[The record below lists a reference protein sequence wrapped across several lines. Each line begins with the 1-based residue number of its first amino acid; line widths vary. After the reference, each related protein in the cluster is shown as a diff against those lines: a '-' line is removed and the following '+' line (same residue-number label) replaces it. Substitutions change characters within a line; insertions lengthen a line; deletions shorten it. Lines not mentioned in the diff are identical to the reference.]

1 MNLKNFLW
9 YTGIWTYPPLVALV
23 KLIVKALELSIP
35 TVWQCVIVWGLPL
48 LYPIIITWTNVERQ
62 QRGQTDFSFAATYGL
77 AAKDEKHSKAYLE
90 AAYPDIPAQYASKIP
105 KDIVVGKHKGKY
117 AYCPLIKGSLPN
129 GMILGTPGSG
139 KSVLLLGW
147 LYSLLFRNEIARKGH
162 GEPGSFYNFFIVDI
176 KGELYEKLLG
186 IRAEDYKAT
195 EHPDFHVIAPAVK
208 DSFGYDVFYKLRGE
222 NVSETEIIKA
232 VTDIADALII
242 ATGDNPYF
250 SDNAKKILEGVI
262 LWGYSLGYEFLPIIQ
277 TLMSANLDELLTAIV
292 ADAEQQNMGIVLQKL
307 KSFVGKSDNESV
319 ADIETTLKTYLEIF
333 SYPELQWVLHD
344 NPNKTSPR
352 VLNDGKTSLDLA
364 IHESMLVPYMGF
376 FRLVSLQILRHCESE
391 LKEGQERKTLLLWDE
406 FPRCGEIPHIEN
418 SLATLRSKNCGIV
431 MFGQSVSQLKMVY
444 PREKAQTLLNLCEL
458 KMFLSGSG
466 DKDTTDYVS
475 GMVGDYTTDR
485 MSYKRKGFMGEKSDG
500 NYSPERRPIV
510 EARDM
515 MELRER
521 GEAIA
526 FVYGHYIRCKKLRY
540 FEDPFIAP
548 ILKRRQEEL
557 AAKNKTRAQ
566 AEPINEEKENETRKE
581 RQEE

>member
-1 MNLKNFLW
+1 M
-9 YTGIWTYPPLVALV
+9 
-23 KLIVKALELSIP
+23 
-35 TVWQCVIVWGLPL
+35 
-48 LYPIIITWTNVERQ
+48 
-62 QRGQTDFSFAATYGL
+62 
-77 AAKDEKHSKAYLE
+77 
-90 AAYPDIPAQYASKIP
+90 
-105 KDIVVGKHKGKY
+105 
-117 AYCPLIKGSLPN
+117 
-129 GMILGTPGSG
+129 
-139 KSVLLLGW
+139 
-147 LYSLLFRNEIARKGH
+147 
-162 GEPGSFYNFFIVDI
+162 
-176 KGELYEKLLG
+176 
-186 IRAEDYKAT
+186 
-195 EHPDFHVIAPAVK
+195 IAPAVK

-232 VTDIADALII
+232 VTDKADALII

-466 DKDTTDYVS
+466 DKDTTDYVW
-475 GMVGDYTTDR
+475 GLVGDYTTDR
-485 MSYKRKGFMGEKSDG
+485 MSYKRKGFMGGKSDG

-521 GEAIA
+521 GEAIC
-526 FVYGHYIRCKKLRY
+526 FSYGHYIRCKKLRY
-540 FEDPFIAP
+540 FEDPYIAP
-548 ILKRRQEEL
+548 ILKSRQEEL
-557 AAKNKTRAQ
+557 ATKNKIRAQ
-566 AEPINEEKENETRKE
+566 AESIKEEKENETRKE

>member
-1 MNLKNFLW
+1 MNWKNFLW

-23 KLIVKALELSIP
+23 NLIVQALELSIP
-35 TVWQCVIVWGLPL
+35 AAWHYLIVWGLPL
-48 LYPIIITWTNVERQ
+48 LYPIIITWTNIERQ

-90 AAYPDIPAQYASKIP
+90 AAYPDIPTQYASKIP
-105 KDIVVGKHKGKY
+105 KNIVIGKHKGKY

-139 KSVLLLGW
+139 KSVLLLSW
-147 LYSLLFRNEIARKGH
+147 LYSMLFRNEIARKGR

-186 IRAEDYKAT
+186 IKAEDYKAS

-250 SDNAKKILEGVI
+250 SDNAKKILTGV
-262 LWGYSLGYEFLPIIQ
+262 LYYFAKLGYEFLPIIQ
-277 TLMSANLDELLTAIV
+277 TLMRTNLDELLTAIV
-292 ADAEQQNMGIVLQKL
+292 ADAEQQNMGIVLDKL
-307 KSFVGKSDNESV
+307 KGFVGKGENESV
-319 ADIETTLKTYLEIF
+319 ADIETTLKTYLEAF
-333 SYPELQWVLHD
+333 SYPELQWTLHD

-364 IHESMLVPYMGF
+364 IHESMLVTYMPL
-376 FRLVSLQILRHCESE
+376 FRLVSIQVLRHAESE
-391 LKEGQERKTLLLWDE
+391 FKEGEDRKTLLLWDE
-406 FPRCGEIPHIEN
+406 FVRCNEIPNIEN
-418 SLATLRSKNCGIV
+418 ALATLRSKNCGIM
-431 MFGQSVSQLKMVY
+431 MFLQSVSQLKMVY

-458 KMFLSGSG
+458 KLFLSGSG

-475 GMVGDYTTDR
+475 GMAGEYTTDR
-485 MSYKRKGFMGEKSDG
+485 MSYKRKGFMGGKSDG

-526 FVYGHYIRCKKLRY
+526 FIFGRYLKVKKLRY
-540 FEDPFIAP
+540 FEDPYIAP

-566 AEPINEEKENETRKE
+566 AELIKEEKENETGKE
-581 RQEE
+581 RQE

>member
-9 YTGIWTYPPLVALV
+9 FTGIWTYPPLAALFYFIIQSLAEDFHISPIIGL
-23 KLIVKALELSIP
+23 LIAF
-35 TVWQCVIVWGLPL
+35 VIPL
-48 LYPIIITWTNVERQ
+48 LFPAIITWTNIERK

-77 AAKDEKHSKAYLE
+77 AAKDEKHSKAYME
-90 AAYPDIPAQYASKIP
+90 ATYPDIPAQYASKIP
-105 KDIVVGKHKGKY
+105 KDVVLGKHKGKY

-129 GMILGTPGSG
+129 GIILGTPGAG
-139 KSVLLLGW
+139 KSVMLLGW
-147 LYSLLFRNEIARKGH
+147 LYSLLFRNEIAKKGH

-195 EHPDFHVIAPAVK
+195 EHPDFHVIAPSVK

-232 VTDIADALII
+232 VTDIADALVV

-250 SDNAKKILEGVI
+250 SDNAKKILEGVT
-262 LWGYSLGYEFLPIIQ
+262 LWGYYQGYDFLPIIQ
-277 TLMSANLDELLTAIV
+277 TLMSTNLDELLTAIV

-307 KSFVGKSDNESV
+307 KNFVGKSENESV
-319 ADIETTLKTYLEIF
+319 ADIETTLKTYLEVF

-391 LKEGQERKTLLLWDE
+391 LKEGQDRKTLLLWDE

-418 SLATLRSKNCGIV
+418 SLATLRSKNCGIM

-458 KMFLSGSG
+458 KIFLSGSG

-485 MSYKRKGFMGEKSDG
+485 MSYKRKGVFGGKSDG

-521 GEAIA
+521 AEMLA

-540 FEDPFIAP
+540 FEDPYISP

-557 AAKNKTRAQ
+557 AALHEAQAQ
-566 AEPINEEKENETRKE
+566 AEPTKKDTTT
-581 RQEE
+581 

>member
-90 AAYPDIPAQYASKIP
+90 AAYPDIPTQYASKIP

-139 KSVLLLGW
+139 KSVLLLSW
-147 LYSLLFRNEIARKGH
+147 LYSMLFRNEIAKKGH
-162 GEPGSFYNFFIVDI
+162 SEPGSFYNFFVVDI

-186 IRAEDYKAT
+186 IKAEDYKAT

-344 NPNKTSPR
+344 NPNKTRHSF
-352 VLNDGKTSLDLA
+352 VLFDCFCCVCRSLPL
-364 IHESMLVPYMGF
+364 LVA
-376 FRLVSLQILRHCESE
+376 VVAANQ
-391 LKEGQERKTLLLWDE
+391 TLS
-406 FPRCGEIPHIEN
+406 EN
-418 SLATLRSKNCGIV
+418 SKRDSKI
-431 MFGQSVSQLKMVY
+431 
-444 PREKAQTLLNLCEL
+444 E
-458 KMFLSGSG
+458 
-466 DKDTTDYVS
+466 
-475 GMVGDYTTDR
+475 
-485 MSYKRKGFMGEKSDG
+485 
-500 NYSPERRPIV
+500 
-510 EARDM
+510 
-515 MELRER
+515 
-521 GEAIA
+521 
-526 FVYGHYIRCKKLRY
+526 
-540 FEDPFIAP
+540 
-548 ILKRRQEEL
+548 
-557 AAKNKTRAQ
+557 
-566 AEPINEEKENETRKE
+566 
-581 RQEE
+581 

>member
-1 MNLKNFLW
+1 MKLKNFLW
-9 YTGIWTYPPLVALV
+9 YTGIWTYPLLVALFYFILQALEWSLPAV
-23 KLIVKALELSIP
+23 WYYLIVFG
-35 TVWQCVIVWGLPL
+35 VPL

-77 AAKDEKHSKAYLE
+77 AAKDEKHSKAYME

-105 KDIVVGKHKGKY
+105 KDIVIGKHKGKY
-117 AYCPLIKGSLPN
+117 ACCPLIKGSLPN

-139 KSVLLLGW
+139 KSVLLLSW
-147 LYSLLFRNEIARKGH
+147 LYSMLFRNEIAKKGH

-186 IRAEDYKAT
+186 IKAEDYKAT
-195 EHPDFHVIAPAVK
+195 EHPDFHVVAPAVK
-208 DSFGYDVFYKLRGE
+208 DSFGYDVFYKLHGE

-250 SDNAKKILEGVI
+250 SDNAKKILSGV
-262 LWGYSLGYEFLPIIQ
+262 LYYFAKLGYDFLPIIQ
-277 TLMSANLDELLTAIV
+277 TLMRTKLDELLTAIV
-292 ADAEQQNMGIVLQKL
+292 ADAEQQNMGVVLDKL
-307 KSFVGKSDNESV
+307 KGFVGKGENESV
-319 ADIETTLKTYLEIF
+319 ADIETTLKTYLEAF
-333 SYPELQWVLHD
+333 SYPELQWTLHD

-352 VLNDGKTSLDLA
+352 VMNDGKTSLDLA
-364 IHESMLVPYMGF
+364 IHESMLVTYMPL
-376 FRLVSLQILRHCESE
+376 FRLVSMQALRHIESE
-391 LKEGQERKTLLLWDE
+391 FKEGEDRKTLLFWDE

-418 SLATLRSKNCGIV
+418 SLATLRSKNCGIM
-431 MFGQSVSQLKMVY
+431 MFGQNIAQLKMVY

-458 KMFLSGSG
+458 KIFLSGSG

-475 GMVGDYTTDR
+475 GMVGEYTTDR
-485 MSYKRKGFMGEKSDG
+485 MSYKRKGFMGGKSDG
-500 NYSPERRPIV
+500 SYSPERRPIV

-521 GEAIA
+521 GETIA
-526 FVYGHYIRCKKLRY
+526 FLFGRYIRCSKLRY
-540 FEDPFIAP
+540 FEDPYIAP

-557 AAKNKTRAQ
+557 AVKNKPRAQ
-566 AEPINEEKENETRKE
+566 AEPIKEEIENETGKE

>member
-9 YTGIWTYPPLVALV
+9 FTGIWTYPPLAALFYFIIQSLAEDFPISPIAGL
-23 KLIVKALELSIP
+23 LIAFV
-35 TVWQCVIVWGLPL
+35 VPL
-48 LYPIIITWTNVERQ
+48 LFPAIISWTNIERK

-77 AAKDEKHSKAYLE
+77 AAKDEKHSKAYMD
-90 AAYPDIPAQYASKIP
+90 AAYPDIPVQYSSKIP
-105 KDIVVGKHKGKY
+105 TELVLGKHKGKY

-129 GMILGTPGSG
+129 GIILGSPGSG

-147 LYSLLFRNEIARKGH
+147 LYSMLFRNEIAKKSH
-162 GEPGSFYNFFIVDI
+162 SKPSSFYNFFIVDI

-186 IRAEDYKAT
+186 IKAEDYKAT
-195 EHPDFHVIAPAVK
+195 EHPDFHVIAPSVK

-262 LWGYSLGYEFLPIIQ
+262 LWGYSLGYEFIPIIQ

-391 LKEGQERKTLLLWDE
+391 LKEGQDRKTLLLWDE

-418 SLATLRSKNCGIV
+418 SLATLRSKNCGIM
-431 MFGQSVSQLKMVY
+431 MFGQSVSQLKIVY

-458 KMFLSGSG
+458 KIFLSGSG

-485 MSYKRKGFMGEKSDG
+485 MSYKRKGVLGGKSDG

-521 GEAIA
+521 AEMLA

-540 FEDPFIAP
+540 FEDPYISP
-548 ILKRRQEEL
+548 ILKRRQQEL
-557 AAKNKTRAQ
+557 AALHEAPAQ
-566 AEPINEEKENETRKE
+566 AEPTKKDTTT
-581 RQEE
+581 

>member
-9 YTGIWTYPPLVALV
+9 FTGIWTYPPLAALFYFIIQSLAEDFHISPIIGL
-23 KLIVKALELSIP
+23 LIAF
-35 TVWQCVIVWGLPL
+35 VIPL
-48 LYPIIITWTNVERQ
+48 LFPAIITWTNIERK

-77 AAKDEKHSKAYLE
+77 AAKDERHSKAYLD

-105 KDIVVGKHKGKY
+105 TELVLGKHKGKY

-129 GMILGTPGSG
+129 GIILGSPGSG

-147 LYSLLFRNEIARKGH
+147 LYSMLFRNEIAKKSH
-162 GEPGSFYNFFIVDI
+162 SKPSSFYNFFIVDI

-186 IRAEDYKAT
+186 IKAEDYKAT
-195 EHPDFHVIAPAVK
+195 EHPDFHVIAPSVK

-232 VTDIADALII
+232 VTDIADALVV

-250 SDNAKKILEGVI
+250 SDNAKKILSGV
-262 LWGYSLGYEFLPIIQ
+262 LYYFAKQGYDFLPIIQ
-277 TLMSANLDELLTAIV
+277 TLMRTGLDELLTAIV
-292 ADAEQQNMGIVLQKL
+292 ADAEQQNMGVVLDKL
-307 KSFVGKSDNESV
+307 KGFVGKGENESV
-319 ADIETTLKTYLEIF
+319 ADIETTLKTYLEAF

-364 IHESMLVPYMGF
+364 IHESMLVTYMPL
-376 FRLVSLQILRHCESE
+376 FRLVSMQVLRHCESE
-391 LKEGQERKTLLLWDE
+391 FKEGQDRKTLLLWDE
-406 FPRCGEIPHIEN
+406 FPRCSEIQQIEN
-418 SLATLRSKNCGIV
+418 SLATLRSKNCGIM

-444 PREKAQTLLNLCEL
+444 PKEKAQTLLNLCEL
-458 KMFLSGSG
+458 KIFLSGSG

-475 GMVGDYTTDR
+475 GMVGQYDVTK
-485 MSYKRKGFMGEKSDG
+485 MAYKRKGVFGGKSDG
-500 NYSPERRPIV
+500 NYSSERRAVV

-521 GEAIA
+521 GEAIV
-526 FVYGHYIRCKKLRY
+526 FLWGRYLKVKKLRY
-540 FEDPFIAP
+540 FEDPYISP
-548 ILKRRQEEL
+548 ILKRRQQEL
-557 AAKNKTRAQ
+557 AALHEAQAQ
-566 AEPINEEKENETRKE
+566 AEPTKKDTTT
-581 RQEE
+581 

>member
-9 YTGIWTYPPLVALV
+9 FTGIWTYPPLAALFYFIIQSLAEDFHISPIAGL
-23 KLIVKALELSIP
+23 LIAF
-35 TVWQCVIVWGLPL
+35 VIPL
-48 LYPIIITWTNVERQ
+48 LFPAIITWTNIERK
-62 QRGQTDFSFAATYGL
+62 QRGQTDFSFGATYGL
-77 AAKDEKHSKAYLE
+77 AAKDERHSKAYLD
-90 AAYPDIPAQYASKIP
+90 AAYPDIPAQCASKIP
-105 KDIVVGKHKGKY
+105 KDVVLGKHKGKY

-129 GMILGTPGSG
+129 GIILGTPGAG
-139 KSVLLLGW
+139 KSVMLLGW
-147 LYSLLFRNEIARKGH
+147 LYSLLFRNEIAKKGH

-195 EHPDFHVIAPAVK
+195 EHPDFHVIAPSVK

-222 NVSETEIIKA
+222 NVSETEMIKA
-232 VTDIADALII
+232 VTDIADALVV

-250 SDNAKKILEGVI
+250 SDNAKKILEGVT
-262 LWGYSLGYEFLPIIQ
+262 LWGYYQGYDFLPIIQ
-277 TLMSANLDELLTAIV
+277 TLMSTNLDELLTAIV

-307 KSFVGKSDNESV
+307 KNFVGKSENESV
-319 ADIETTLKTYLEIF
+319 ADIETTLKTYLEVF

-391 LKEGQERKTLLLWDE
+391 LKEGQDRKTLLLWDE

-418 SLATLRSKNCGIV
+418 SLATLRSKNCGIM

-458 KMFLSGSG
+458 KIFLSGSG

-485 MSYKRKGFMGEKSDG
+485 MSYKRKGVLGGKSDG

-521 GEAIA
+521 AEMLA

-540 FEDPFIAP
+540 FEDPYISP
-548 ILKRRQEEL
+548 ILKRRQQEL
-557 AAKNKTRAQ
+557 AALHEAQAQ
-566 AEPINEEKENETRKE
+566 AEPTEKDTTT
-581 RQEE
+581 